1 MKIMVLGGD
10 GFCGWATSLHL
21 SDKGHDVLIVDNLS
35 HRAIDNELMVSSLTP
50 IQPMDVRLQAWTE
63 VSGKKID
70 FINLN
75 IAKDYQEFLAVLKN
89 FQPDTVI
96 HFAEQSSA
104 PYSMKSAK
112 TKHYTVDNNINVT
125 HNLLTA
131 VVESGLDIHIVH
143 LGTMGVYGYDDAG
156 MMIPEGY
163 LNVNIPTD
171 DGRTISKDI
180 LYPTEPGSV
189 YHMTKSLDQIMF
201 AFYVKNHGLRVTDL
215 HQGVVWGTQTDQ
227 TIRDERLINRFNYD
241 GDYGTVLNRFLM
253 QAAVKYPLTVHGT
266 GGQTRAFIHIR
277 DTARCLELAATNPP
291 KRGEPVRIFNQTT
304 QTFKVIDLAHLIGD
318 IFGAEVRMVD
328 NPRNEKAE
336 NDLRVKCAGLQ
347 ELGLEPT
354 LLENGLLEE
363 AHEIADKYAHRC
375 DYSKIPCIS
384 TWTAKQ
390 KPGVVKD
397 FNKEA
402 SCKKESSL
410 QEA

>member
-1 MKIMVLGGD
+1 MRVMVLGGD

-21 SDKGHDVLIVDNLS
+21 SDNGHDVMIIDNLS
-35 HRAIDNELMVSSLTP
+35 RRAIDNELMVTSLTP
-50 IQPMDVRLQAWTE
+50 FRTMDVRLQAWQE
-63 VSGKKID
+63 VSGKTIE
-70 FINLN
+70 FVNLN
-75 IAKDYQEFLAVLKN
+75 IAQDYQEFLATIKQ
-89 FQPDTVI
+89 FQPDTII

-104 PYSMKSAK
+104 PYSMKNAK
-112 TKHYTVDNNINVT
+112 TKQYTISNNINGT

-163 LNVNIPTD
+163 LNVHIPTE
-171 DGRTISKDI
+171 DGQFVHKDI
-180 LYPTEPGSV
+180 LYPTDPGSV

-201 AFYVKNHGLRVTDL
+201 AFYVKNHGIRITDL

-277 DTARCLELAATNPP
+277 DTARCLELAVTNPP
-291 KRGEPVRIFNQTT
+291 KHGEPVRIFNQTT
-304 QTFKVIDLAHLIGD
+304 QTFRVVDLAHLIGD

-328 NPRNEKAE
+328 NPRKEKAE
-336 NDLRVKCAGLQ
+336 NDLRVKCTGLQ
-347 ELGLEPT
+347 ELGLAPT
-354 LLENGLLEE
+354 LLENGLLGE
-363 AHEIADKYAHRC
+363 AHDIAIKYAHRC
-375 DYSKIPCIS
+375 DYSKIPCVS
-384 TWTAKQ
+384 TWTDKQ

-397 FNKEA
+397 FDA
-402 SCKKESSL
+402 STVKTESSL
-410 QEA
+410 AES